1 MGSEDLRS
9 RVAAYYAAV
18 RAGDIDATLSLF
30 APDAVMRDPVGT
42 PPATDEAQRRQRYA
56 GIGATFD
63 TFSID
68 EDDVIV
74 CGDEA
79 AARWTIAGTLKN
91 GRELLTR
98 GMSTFEFGADGSIHR
113 MSAYWDPAEV
123 VKALAG

>member
-1 MGSEDLRS
+1 MNAEDLRS

-18 RAGDIDATLSLF
+18 RAGDIDTTLALF
-30 APDAVMRDPVGT
+30 APDAAMRDPVGT
-42 PPATDEAQRRQRYA
+42 PPAIDEAQRRQRYA
-56 GIGATFD
+56 GIAATFD
-63 TFSID
+63 AFSID

-79 AARWTIAGTLKN
+79 AARWTIAGRLKN
-91 GRELLTR
+91 GRELLIG
-98 GMSTFEFGADGSIHR
+98 GMSTFEFGDDGSIQR